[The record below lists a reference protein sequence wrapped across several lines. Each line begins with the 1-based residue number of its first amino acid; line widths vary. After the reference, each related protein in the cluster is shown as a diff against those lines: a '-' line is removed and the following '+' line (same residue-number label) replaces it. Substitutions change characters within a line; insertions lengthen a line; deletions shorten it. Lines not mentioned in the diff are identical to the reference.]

1 VTRFRW
7 ATATDVGRVRN
18 VNQDNAFSVEG
29 FFAVADGM
37 GGHRGGEVASAV
49 ALESLSAALPVL
61 STDDLLDAISDSNLA
76 VLERA
81 NADPSLRGMGTT
93 LCVLALVDDGSGEPS
108 LILANVGDSRIYQYG
123 NGVLEQRTDDHSMVA
138 EMMRQGRL
146 TAEEAG
152 SHPQRNILTRAL
164 GIDAGV
170 QIDAWRVAPTPGQR
184 WMLCSDGLFNEVDDE
199 TLASVLASYTDPAD
213 AANELVRLANAGG
226 GRDNITVLV
235 VDVIDDDD
243 HAVIATPAE
252 VVPVEA
258 DAPDATGTAVPHRVP
273 TVAASTPRR
282 ESASVAG
289 STQSHKASLGRR
301 VVDSWRVVL
310 FASALVA
317 VAAVAVISWRV
328 LRDDPSVIEP
338 PPPTTSTSTTE
349 VSTTSTTAPIATT
362 TTPLSVTAVPETLP
376 TATVAR

>member
-1 VTRFRW
+1 MTRFRW

-93 LCVLALVDDGSGEPS
+93 LCVLALVDDGTGEPS

-138 EMMRQGRL
+138 EMMRQGRI

-235 VDVIDDDD
+235 VDVIDDED
-243 HAVIATPAE
+243 HAVITAPAD

-258 DAPDATGTAVPHRVP
+258 DAPDATGAGVPHRVP
-273 TVAASTPRR
+273 TVAASTPGR

-310 FASALVA
+310 FAFALAA
-317 VAAVAVISWRV
+317 VVVVAVISWLV
-328 LRDDPSVIEP
+328 LRDDDPAVIEP
-338 PPPTTSTSTTE
+338 PLPTTSTTE
-349 VSTTSTTAPIATT
+349 VSTTSSTAPVATT
-362 TTPLSVTAVPETLP
+362 TTPLSVTAVPETSP
-376 TATVAR
+376 TPTVSR